1 MYAVV
6 SYVWCYCIFFIVFLS
21 IGSTSPGYVYPGL
34 QTWQTTRLRRSVAT
48 PRRAPDSLRISA
60 NNINLLPQVLAPP
73 GVALYGRRLEE
84 RGGFEPP
91 RPVPRPNGFQDRRIR
106 PLCHLSDKLYFNV
119 TTINCLKTYWPLK
132 NWSYFV
138 SNYEGLACHT

>member
-1 MYAVV
+1 MNNNVYQNKLYFKYVLYVGLPVKATFIQVYRLGKLPGSAVALLRPGERRT
-6 SYVWCYCIFFIVFLS
+6 VFALVLIMS
-21 IGSTSPGYVYPGL
+21 I
-34 QTWQTTRLRRSVAT
+34 
-48 PRRAPDSLRISA
+48 
-60 NNINLLPQVLAPP
+60 LLPHVLAPP
-73 GVALYGRRLEE
+73 GVALHGRRLEE